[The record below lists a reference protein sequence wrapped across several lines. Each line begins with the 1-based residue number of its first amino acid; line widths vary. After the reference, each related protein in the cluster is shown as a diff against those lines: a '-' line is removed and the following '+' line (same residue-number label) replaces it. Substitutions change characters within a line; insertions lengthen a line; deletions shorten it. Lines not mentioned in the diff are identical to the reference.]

1 MGRSGGFNLGG
12 TYSSLRSQQQ
22 QQHASSVSN
31 SGLSFSNVNNQDP
44 LHLHGSDVFPS
55 SHSSYHQ
62 QVHYLYALFSS
73 YLFYFICLSLYI
85 FRVVWAGYRGEIWV
99 TFTSHEELIEALLC
113 WRLANKILKICFP
126 FLCFYLEFVS
136 LLISYLGGVG
146 GELRLVY
153 VCCQVLVVIC

>member
-62 QVHYLYALFSS
+62 QVHYLYTIFFAILHFN
-73 YLFYFICLSLYI
+73 FYMFVSLYI
-85 FRVVWAGYRGEIWV
+85 WAG
-99 TFTSHEELIEALLC
+99 
-113 WRLANKILKICFP
+113 
-126 FLCFYLEFVS
+126 
-136 LLISYLGGVG
+136 GGVECG
-146 GELRLVY
+146 GTEVRYGSHSLR
-153 VCCQVLVVIC
+153 IKS